1 MQNTQKNNNLVIQ
14 FINHA
19 VSKTLT
25 AAQESRKHKA
35 AFQEEARACRW
46 ETQNNGDWNIRPKI
60 DQTNDNCSTWMR
72 GRRHTVCRLVEWGVE
87 SGWAGK
93 AFDRQL
99 HIRGGFKPHH
109 MGDLNNYK
117 KLYKPARVTPAVD
130 LWFAT
135 DWQPL
140 EGETKNEYFSLTKCR
155 GTSSRMK
162 PFIIVSWGEEETMA
176 ALD

>member
-1 MQNTQKNNNLVIQ
+1 MHNTQKNNNLVIQ

-25 AAQESRKHKA
+25 AAQENRKHKA
-35 AFQEEARACRW
+35 SFQEEAQACRW

-72 GRRHTVCRLVEWGVE
+72 RRRHTVCRLVEWGVE

-117 KLYKPARVTPAVD
+117 KALQTCQSDSSCRFMICHRLTAIR
-130 LWFAT
+130 
-135 DWQPL
+135 
-140 EGETKNEYFSLTKCR
+140 ERNE
-155 GTSSRMK
+155 
-162 PFIIVSWGEEETMA
+162 E
-176 ALD
+176 